1 MYKRINNNTILPLQ
15 LPTTFGFDPF
25 LSHVGEITNKGAEMS
40 LSWADKFS
48 ENLSYNISTNISYNS
63 NELSEISNQFFTNQV
78 GGNINNGQYTKR
90 VSVGQ
95 PLGSFFLYEVEG
107 IDDRGQFVYKD
118 LNDDGVVNE
127 EDRRFFGSF
136 IPSFTSS
143 LNLKINYKNF
153 DFNLDTYGSFGN
165 KVYNGK
171 KAQRFGNENIEQ
183 YVFNNRWTTGRP
195 SSTTPRASNNVP
207 LSSDYF
213 LESGDFVRINNITL
227 GYSFDSIKLKLIN
240 KMRVYVTAK
249 NPLIFKRFSG
259 FTPELSG
266 DPLGLAGIEL
276 DAYPTLSSY
285 FVGFNMTF

>member
-1 MYKRINNNTILPLQ
+1 MHSAARTSLPLLM
-15 LPTTFGFDPF
+15 LPIQALPRMVNNLYSYARTSARITTN
-25 LSHVGEITNKGAEMS
+25 H
-40 LSWADKFS
+40 DK
-48 ENLSYNISTNISYNS
+48 
-63 NELSEISNQFFTNQV
+63 
-78 GGNINNGQYTKR
+78 
-90 VSVGQ
+90 
-95 PLGSFFLYEVEG
+95 VEG

-143 LNLKINYKNF
+143 LNFKINYKNF

-213 LESGDFVRINNITL
+213 
-227 GYSFDSIKLKLIN
+227 
-240 KMRVYVTAK
+240 
-249 NPLIFKRFSG
+249 
-259 FTPELSG
+259 
-266 DPLGLAGIEL
+266 
-276 DAYPTLSSY
+276 
-285 FVGFNMTF
+285 